1 MASVQSGIAIDYT
14 SKDYQGFLD
23 SMLDY
28 ASSAFPEWT
37 NQNPGSLEMMLLESF
52 SREMDIL
59 SYYGDRAA
67 AESYIGTATQLASVI
82 RLAQLL
88 GYTPGQPLAS
98 TGSVTFETDDS
109 QVSAIVVPS
118 GTQVTTTFVESLN
131 APIIFETI
139 ADVSVPAGGG
149 TAAVGVIQG
158 ETQGSVAFSMGILT
172 GNTFTVLV
180 EPLGTSD
187 GSILQEYSLS
197 NNPVIGGSVTVWVE
211 NPAYNAAALINT
223 ADPLVQW
230 FEVSTLQDAISTD
243 IAWSQTTDENGVVTI
258 SFGDDINGAVPPAGL
273 KLYAGYR
280 VGGGTIGNLSSNQIT
295 DIASPITGV
304 AVSSS
309 TAMTGGA
316 DAESIDQIRVNAP
329 RAYRTQDRA
338 VTLADFGNLALGVS
352 SVSQANAVANT
363 YSNVTV
369 YLTAVGN
376 TTPTQGLLDVVT
388 DYLQQRAMAG
398 ATVTAQAASFVGVNI
413 GSTGTPVVVGCDPRY
428 NPTAIQ
434 TKATQAIQGLFDPA
448 KTTFAQRLSASAVYS
463 VVNAIPG
470 VSYVVIPLMA
480 RADAAQ
486 SGTADVVMRAW
497 ELPVAGNIVVTATA
511 S

>member
-14 SKDYQGFLD
+14 SKDYQGFMD
-23 SMLDY
+23 SMLEY
-28 ASSAFPEWT
+28 ATSAFPEWT

-52 SREMDIL
+52 AREMDIL

-67 AESYIGTATQLASVI
+67 AESYIGTATQLSSVI

-88 GYTPGQPLAS
+88 GYTPGQPVAA
-98 TGSVTFETDDS
+98 TGTVTFQTDDT
-109 QVSAIVVPS
+109 QVSSVLVPS

-131 APIIFETI
+131 APIIYETVQ
-139 ADVSVPAGGG
+139 AVTVPSAGG
-149 TAAVGVIQG
+149 TASVGVVQG
-158 ETQGSVAFSMGILT
+158 ETQGSVSFTMGVLT
-172 GNTFTVLV
+172 GNLFTVLV

-211 NPAYNAAALINT
+211 NPAYNASSLVNT
-223 ADPLVQW
+223 VDPLTQW
-230 FEVSTLQDAISTD
+230 FEVTTLQDAVGTD
-243 IAWSQTTDENGVVTI
+243 TAWQQRTDENGVVTVF
-258 SFGDDINGAVPPAGL
+258 FGDDINGAVVPSGL
-273 KLYAGYR
+273 KIYAGYR
-280 VGGGTIGNLSSNQIT
+280 VGGGTVGNLASNQIA

-304 AVSSS
+304 SVSSS

-316 DAESIDQIRVNAP
+316 NAESIDQIRVNAP

-363 YSNVTV
+363 FSNITV
-369 YLTAVGN
+369 YMTAVGN
-376 TTPTQGLLDVVT
+376 TIPTQGLLDVVT

-413 GSTGTPVVVGCDPRY
+413 GSTGSPVIVGCDPRY
-428 NPTAIQ
+428 NPTSVQ
-434 TKATQAIQGLFDPA
+434 TKATQAIQGLFDPS
-448 KTTFAQRLSASAVYS
+448 KTTFAQRLSVSAVYS
-463 VVNAIPG
+463 AVNAIPG
-470 VSYVVIPLMA
+470 VAYVVIPLMA
-480 RADAAQ
+480 RADAVQ

-497 ELPVAGNIVVTATA
+497 EIPVAGNIVVTATA